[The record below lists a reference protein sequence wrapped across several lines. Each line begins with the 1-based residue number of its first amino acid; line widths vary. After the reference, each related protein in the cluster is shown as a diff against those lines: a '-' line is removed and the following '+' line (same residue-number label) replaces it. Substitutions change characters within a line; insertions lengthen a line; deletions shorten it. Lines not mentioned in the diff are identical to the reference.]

1 MFVLKG
7 EGMKNF
13 RLLAEIYLTF
23 LKLGSVSFGG
33 GYAIISLIEH
43 EVVHKKKWIDKEKI
57 VDIFAVAQSL
67 PGAIALNASAFVG
80 YSIAGIPGAVF
91 ALFGN
96 LTPSVLIMFSLSVL
110 FLKYK
115 ENSHVLNAF
124 SGIRP
129 VVVGLIIYA
138 AYRIGKISIKDSF
151 SALLAAVALILV
163 LFFNTS
169 VITVIIGGIVSGLL
183 LFCTKRIFTL
193 IKHFKHL
200 RGGK

>member
-1 MFVLKG
+1 
-7 EGMKNF
+7 MKNL

-33 GYAIISLIEH
+33 GYAIISLIQH
-43 EVVHKKKWIDKEKI
+43 EVVENKKWIDKEKI

-67 PGAIALNASAFVG
+67 PGAIALNSSAFVG
-80 YSIAGIPGAVF
+80 YYIAGIPGAVF

-96 LTPSVLIMFSLSVL
+96 LTPSVLIMLSLSVL

-115 ENSHVLNAF
+115 ENTNVLKAF

-138 AYRIGKISIKDSF
+138 AYRVGKVSLKDFFSIF
-151 SALLAAVALILV
+151 LAAASLIIV
-163 LFFNTS
+163 LFFNIS
-169 VITVIIGGIVSGLL
+169 VITVIITGIASGLL
-183 LFCTKRIFTL
+183 LFLVKRIFNL
-193 IKHFKHL
+193 IKQCKHL
-200 RGGK
+200 REDK